1 MNSINLKHMN
11 GMKKLSI
18 IVATCFIMA
27 LSYSCADSFLDKAP
41 QGAAFESSFY
51 NEKGINA
58 LLTGAYSMVKGSA
71 LWDVSWGAS
80 ITNWTYGSVASD
92 DAAKGS
98 YIGDQIP
105 INEIERWEMS
115 TTNNYP
121 ADKWRL
127 NIGMGVNRANTVLNA
142 ITKTPDLPAA
152 TATALK
158 AEARFL
164 RGLFYFESWLVFG
177 DKIPLIPEDKIDVAD
192 QISNDN
198 APGVVLKFITDDLA
212 FAAANLPDKQSQ
224 VGRATKWAAKA
235 LAARAYMQVLDYT
248 NAKPLL
254 EEIITS
260 GKFTLAPKF
269 FDNFRIA
276 TNNNVESI
284 FDIQRNVN
292 DINESLNGEI
302 GIGLNAPYAP
312 ELGMCCGFH
321 QPTQNLAN
329 SFKVDANGLPL
340 FDTFNNT
347 DLKNDM
353 GIPSDDVKNKDG
365 SIKTSGLFEPA
376 TDLLDP
382 RIDFTM
388 GRRGIP
394 YMDWGIM
401 RGTDWIREQAWGGA
415 YNTVEKTFFY
425 KSERG
430 SLSTTTGWQTGINA
444 NNYRYLRYGQV
455 ILWRAEIAA
464 FEGDL
469 ATALKYVNEIRTR
482 AGVEVVMGKVNIYKL
497 PITVNVEGSNSDVW
511 KKYVDFTVPAANYK
525 VGTYTAFSDK
535 NMAMKAV
542 QWENRLEFA
551 TEGFRFF
558 DMRRWDKLPDGLR
571 LNMKETLDAFAK
583 ADLRVRPDVMKGASF
598 DEKDKYMPIPQV
610 QLDLQPGVLV
620 QDPLYK

>member
-1 MNSINLKHMN
+1 
-11 GMKKLSI
+11 MKKLSI

-41 QGAAFESSFY
+41 QGSAFESSFY
-51 NEKGINA
+51 NEKGINS

-71 LWDVSWGAS
+71 LWTVSWGAS
-80 ITNWTYGSVASD
+80 ITNWAYGSVASD

-98 YIGDQIP
+98 NETDQIP
-105 INEIERWEMS
+105 LNEIERWEVS

-121 ADKWRL
+121 ADKWVL
-127 NIGMGVNRANTVLNA
+127 NIGMGVNRCNIVLNA
-142 ITKTPDLPAA
+142 IAKTPELSAA
-152 TATALK
+152 TATELK

-164 RGLFYFESWLVFG
+164 RGMFYFESWLVFG
-177 DKIPLIPEDKIDVAD
+177 DKVPLIPEDKIDVAD

-198 APGVVLKFITDDLA
+198 APGAVLKFITDDLA
-212 FAAANLPDKQSQ
+212 FAAANLPETQSQ
-224 VGRATKWAAKA
+224 PGRPTKYAAMA

-254 EEIITS
+254 DNIITS

-284 FDIQRNVN
+284 YEIQRNVN

-329 SFKVDANGLPL
+329 AFKVDENGLPL
-340 FDTFNNT
+340 FDSFNST
-347 DLKNDM
+347 DLKNDV
-353 GIPSDDVKNKDG
+353 GIKSTED
-365 SIKTSGLFEPA
+365 FAPA

-388 GRRGIP
+388 GRRGLP

-401 RGTDWIREQAWGGA
+401 RGMDWIRDQTWGGP

-425 KSERG
+425 KAERG

-469 ATALKYVNEIRTR
+469 ATALKYVNDIRTR
-482 AGVEVVMGKVNIYKL
+482 AGVEVVMGQVDITKL
-497 PITVNVEGSNSDVW
+497 PITVNVEGSNTDVW
-511 KKYVDFTVPAANYK
+511 KQYVDMSKPAANYK
-525 VGTYTAFSDK
+525 VGTYASFSDK

-558 DMRRWDKLPDGLR
+558 DLRRWDKLPEGMR
-571 LNMKETLDAFAK
+571 VNMKATLEAFA
-583 ADLRVRPDVMKGASF
+583 AGDLRVRANVMKGATF
-598 DEKDKYMPIPQV
+598 DDKDKYMPVPQA

-620 QDPLYK
+620 QNPGY